1 MIGYT
6 ALLGAGD
13 SHLCKKGDFDVAEVW
28 GVRNHMNLDDLEQT
42 TDQEIDGFLTGSR
55 KGRGPLD
62 PGPQYDM
69 RANSLWFYT
78 RPDVAKLHMR
88 MLDGWHRQRL
98 EPIIT
103 ASSFANM
110 HTYINQGWEIG
121 IENCTRGLQQRG
133 VTKAQLMEAIM
144 HAQLTAG
151 MRGLELCY
159 RAIGIILG
167 DFVERPEPAV
177 WPAGWAPDMAPF
189 YCGLDTSTKE
199 LTDGDRRALEDWYMR
214 IIGEIP
220 SWVTFLEKND
230 PTSLKAYRSKWEG
243 VFRGALP
250 KQMMPYLMLRH
261 NAVIGCR
268 SGLREA
274 ALLGKAWGMTVAYI
288 VNTIVQGAYYFT
300 GLENLDFIQGA
311 LDDVLGT

>member
-1 MIGYT
+1 MP
-6 ALLGAGD
+6 
-13 SHLCKKGDFDVAEVW
+13 EVW
-28 GVRNHMNLDDLEQT
+28 GVRNHMNLDDLEHT
-42 TDQEIDGFLTGSR
+42 TDQEIDGFLTNSR

-78 RPDVAKLHMR
+78 RPDVAKRHMR
-88 MLDGWHRQRL
+88 MLDGWHNQNL

-110 HTYINQGWEIG
+110 HTYINQYWETG

-144 HAQLTAG
+144 HAQLSAG

-159 RAIGIILG
+159 RALGIILG
-167 DFVERPEPAV
+167 DYVERPEPAV
-177 WPAGWAPDMAPF
+177 WPEGWAPDMAAF
-189 YCGLDTSTKE
+189 YCGLDTSTKQ
-199 LTDGDRRALEDWYMR
+199 LTDADRNALNDWYMR
-214 IIGEIP
+214 TIGEIP
-220 SWVTFLEKND
+220 SWVTFLAKND

-250 KQMMPYLMLRH
+250 KQMMPYLSIRH
-261 NAVIGCR
+261 STVTGNR
-268 SGLREA
+268 SALREA
-274 ALLGKAWGMTVAYI
+274 ALLGKAWGMTDAYI

-300 GLENLDFIQGA
+300 GLENLDFIDGA
-311 LDDVLGT
+311 LDDVLGSRT

>member
-1 MIGYT
+1 MP
-6 ALLGAGD
+6 
-13 SHLCKKGDFDVAEVW
+13 EVW
-28 GVRNHMNLDDLEQT
+28 GVRNHMNLDDLEHT
-42 TDQEIDGFLTGSR
+42 TDEEIDGFLTNSR

-88 MLDGWHRQRL
+88 MLDGWHAQSL

-133 VTKAQLMEAIM
+133 VTRAQLMEAIL
-144 HAQLTAG
+144 HAQLSAG

-159 RAIGIILG
+159 RALGIILG
-167 DFVERPEPAV
+167 DFVERSEPAV
-177 WPAGWAPDMAPF
+177 WPEGWAPDMAAF
-189 YCGLDTSTKE
+189 YCGLDTSTKQ
-199 LTDGDRRALEDWYMR
+199 LTDADSKALNDWYVR
-214 IIGEIP
+214 TIGEIP

-230 PTSLKAYRSKWEG
+230 PTSLKAYRAKWEG

-250 KQMMPYLMLRH
+250 KQMMPYLSLRH
-261 NAVIGCR
+261 SAVTGNR
-268 SGLREA
+268 SALREA
-274 ALLGKAWGMTVAYI
+274 ALLGKAWGMTDAYI

-300 GLENLDFIQGA
+300 GLENLDFIDGA
-311 LDDVLGT
+311 LDDVLGLIK

>member
-1 MIGYT
+1 
-6 ALLGAGD
+6 
-13 SHLCKKGDFDVAEVW
+13 VPEVW
-28 GVRNHMNLDDLEQT
+28 GVRNHMNLDDLERT
-42 TDQEIDGFLTGSR
+42 SDEEIDGFLTNSR

-88 MLDGWHRQRL
+88 MLDGWHGQRL
-98 EPIIT
+98 EPLIT

-110 HTYINQGWEIG
+110 HTYINQYWETG

-144 HAQLTAG
+144 HAQLSAG

-159 RAIGIILG
+159 RALGIILG

-177 WPAGWAPDMAPF
+177 WPEGWAPDMAAF
-189 YCGLDTSTKE
+189 YCGLDTSTKQ
-199 LTDGDRRALEDWYMR
+199 LTDADRKALNDWYMR
-214 IIGEIP
+214 TIGEIP
-220 SWVTFLEKND
+220 SWVTFLAKSD

-250 KQMMPYLMLRH
+250 KQMMPYLSIRH
-261 NAVIGCR
+261 STVTGNR
-268 SGLREA
+268 SALREA
-274 ALLGKAWGMTVAYI
+274 ALLGKAWGMTDAYI

-300 GLENLDFIQGA
+300 GLENLDFIDGA
-311 LDDVLGT
+311 LDDVLGLTK

>member
-1 MIGYT
+1 MSET
-6 ALLGAGD
+6 L
-13 SHLCKKGDFDVAEVW
+13 F
-28 GVRNHMNLDDLEQT
+28 GVRNGMDLDNVDVT
-42 TDQEIDGFLTGSR
+42 TDAEIDTFLTSSR

-69 RANSLWFYT
+69 RANSLWMYT

-88 MLDGWHRQRL
+88 VLDAWHSKGL

-110 HTYINQGWEIG
+110 HTYINQAWEIG

-133 VTKAQLMEAIM
+133 VTRAQLMEAIM
-144 HAQLTAG
+144 HAQLSAG
-151 MRGLELCY
+151 MRGLECCY

-167 DFVERPEPAV
+167 DYVERKEPAV

-199 LTDGDRRALEDWYMR
+199 LTSLDWANLQDWYMR
-214 IIGEIP
+214 TIGEIP
-220 SWVTFLEKND
+220 SWITFLQRND
-230 PTSLKAYRSKWEG
+230 PASLKAYRAKWEG

-250 KQMMPYLMLRH
+250 KQMMPYLMIRH
-261 NAVIGCR
+261 NAVIGSR
-268 SGLREA
+268 GGLREA
-274 ALLGKAWGMTVAYI
+274 VLLGKAWGMTDAYI
-288 VNTIVQGAYYFT
+288 INTIIQGAYYFT
-300 GLENLDFIQGA
+300 GLQNLDFIQGA
-311 LDDVLGT
+311 LDDILDAAPLAV